1 MMELECYYLDDLDD
15 EVFWPSEQPVPMVQS
30 SFVPYTEPNFWF
42 SFIENEYPIKRPNAH
57 KRMLNFLRTIPTNK
71 SNNTTSD
78 EGGREF
84 DRDRNYNHK
93 ISERLRREKQ
103 KNTFTAL
110 HSLLPPGTKNEKNCI
125 LKTAALHLQELKKL
139 RETLHKR
146 NHELEN
152 NVYPTIEDDTKETDT
167 FRLRRQTPPSGIDSM
182 IGVLTTMKSM
192 GLKARSI
199 QSEFSNTDFF
209 AVLEIEQKIDAV
221 HVENA
226 VENALKEVERKFICN
241 TTPTAAE
248 WYSWLGYTPPAFDD

>member
-1 MMELECYYLDDLDD
+1 MMEVECYYLEDLDD
-15 EVFWPSEQPVPMVQS
+15 EVFWPSEQPIPMVQS
-30 SFVPYTEPNFWF
+30 SFVPYTQPSFRF
-42 SFIENEYPIKRPNAH
+42 SSTGNEKVIKPPNAL

-84 DRDRNYNHK
+84 DKGASCRHK
-93 ISERLRREKQ
+93 IHERLRRKKQ
-103 KNTFTAL
+103 KNLFTAL

-139 RETLHKR
+139 RENLHKR

-182 IGVLTTMKSM
+182 IGVLTSMKSM

-199 QSEFSNTDFF
+199 QSDFSNTDFF
-209 AVLEIEQKIDAV
+209 AVLEIEQKIEAV

-226 VENALKEVERKFICN
+226 VENALQEVETNFIYDI
-241 TTPTAAE
+241 TTPTAE
-248 WYSWLGYTPPAFDD
+248 WYSWWG